1 MRAARRTRTDELQA
15 TAGGLAPA
23 GAGFG
28 ARTGLLLFWIL
39 AGVLASG
46 SLVVGRLIAR
56 GFLIRGGCCGGGG
69 GGLGGRGAGGGIA
82 VGGALQVAGP
92 RLQVID
98 GTKVIGAA
106 EGGSLC
112 QRGTAQDAV
121 W

>member
-69 GGLGGRGAGGGIA
+69 GGLGGRCGGGAIAGGGA
-82 VGGALQVAGP
+82 RAGAGP
-92 RLQVID
+92 GLDASQVTQESGD
-98 GTKVIGAA
+98 TG
-106 EGGSLC
+106 
-112 QRGTAQDAV
+112 
-121 W
+121 